1 MYNIIVKIACYTCI
15 TGKYDTL
22 KDPLIKQ
29 DPSIDFICFTDQPFK
44 SNVWKI
50 KPIPKELQ
58 RLSAV
63 KQQRVIKI
71 CPHRYLPKKYNISLW
86 IDGNVQ
92 IIGDL
97 MQFIKQYDLS
107 KNCFYT
113 RIHPCR
119 NCIYDEAKACLRLK
133 KDLSGKVQ
141 KQIEKYKAE
150 NYPAHIGMVETCFL
164 LRKHNEHKCQLID
177 NYWAAELLQNSHR
190 DQLSFNYVCWKYHFL
205 PGIMTKN
212 FNASN
217 TIFKLIN
224 HAK

>member
-15 TGKYDTL
+15 TGNYDAL
-22 KDPLIKQ
+22 KDPLAKQ
-29 DPSIDFICFTDQPFK
+29 DSSIDFICFSDQPFQ
-44 SNVWKI
+44 SDVWKI
-50 KPIPKELQ
+50 KPIPKELC

-71 CPHRYLPKKYNISLW
+71 CPHRYLPKKYKISLW
-86 IDGNVQ
+86 IDGSVQ

-113 RIHPCR
+113 RIHPKR
-119 NCIYDEAKACLRLK
+119 NCIYDEADACLRLK

-141 KQIEKYKAE
+141 KQIEKYKKE
-150 NYPAHIGMVETCFL
+150 NYPAHIGMVETCLL
-164 LRKHNEHKCQLID
+164 LRKHNEYKCKLID

-190 DQLSFNYVCWKYHFL
+190 DQLSFNYVCWKQHFL

-212 FNASN
+212 FNVNNS
-217 TIFKLIN
+217 TFRWFN
-224 HAK
+224 HAR